1 MTAPTGRQRRRRR
14 KNLVDAR
21 RDLKGVVRRN
31 GLNLPPSLV
40 GELCV
45 LSHGRGIRVGL
56 VTARELARVRLL
68 HDVSLHVLC
77 AIARVVE
84 PLRAS
89 FVVARVRLL
98 PGVGPH
104 VEFEVLQSREPPRT
118 PGVVAAIRALP
129 RVTPEMRYQLVA
141 GVEGFEAAGTTRPA
155 TGVRG

>member
-1 MTAPTGRQRRRRR
+1 M
-14 KNLVDAR
+14 
-21 RDLKGVVRRN
+21 KGVVRRN

-40 GELCV
+40 GKLCV
-45 LSHGRGIRVGL
+45 LSHGRGICVGL
-56 VTARELARVRLL
+56 VAARELARVRLL
-68 HDVSLHVLC
+68 HDVSLHVFRS
-77 AIARVVE
+77 IARVVE
-84 PLRAS
+84 PLRAP

-104 VEFEVLQSREPPRT
+104 VEFEVLQSGEPPCT
-118 PGVVAAIRALP
+118 PGVVAAIGALP